1 MDITRV
7 VTRADLEDFHAVKG
21 AAMAHDHVGLPA
33 DPLEE
38 WLPLLERP
46 EMAGELVHLYVG
58 REERIPVGTMS
69 LSIPTLDN
77 LSAVNADVAVHPDHR
92 RHGHGRQ
99 LAERCLVETRA
110 LGRTR
115 VFCTVASW
123 PDRPPLGQVLLDDN
137 GFKRVLDDTRRMLD
151 LRQHPPAA
159 RCEVPAAYRVEQWLD
174 HAPAALVDGCAYL
187 AGRMTLDSPM
197 GEMDYEPER
206 WDAARYREKE
216 QAAVDRK
223 RMRVVSTAVHESG
236 QVAGTTDIAVS
247 TSAPE
252 VAYQW
257 DTIVDPDHRGHGLGL
272 VLKTWNHAYL
282 AETSPDVRYLNTWNA
297 SSNGFMIRINEA
309 VGYRAME
316 TWAEYQLDL

>member
-7 VTRADLEDFHAVKG
+7 VTRADLEDFHAVER
-21 AAMAHDHVGLPA
+21 AAMAHDHVGLPG
-33 DPLEE
+33 DPLDE

-46 EMAGELVHLYVG
+46 EMAGELVHLFVG
-58 REERIPVGTMS
+58 REARVPVGTVS
-69 LSIPTLDN
+69 LRIPTLDN
-77 LSAVNADVAVHPDHR
+77 LSAVNADVTVHPGHR
-92 RHGHGRQ
+92 RQGHGRRLAQ
-99 LAERCLVETRA
+99 RCLAEIRA

-115 VFCTVASW
+115 VFCAVASW
-123 PDRPPLGQVLLDDN
+123 PDRPPLGQALLDDH
-137 GFKRVLDDTRRMLD
+137 GFTPVLDDTRRMLD
-151 LRQHPPAA
+151 LRELPPAA

-174 HAPAALVDGCAYL
+174 HAPEQLVDGCAYL
-187 AGRMTLDSPM
+187 AGRMTLDSPL

-216 QAAVDRK
+216 QAAVDCK

-236 QVAGTTDIAVS
+236 QVAGTTDVAVS
-247 TSAPE
+247 LSAPE
-252 VAYQW
+252 VGYQW

-297 SSNGFMIRINEA
+297 SSNAFMIRINEA

-316 TWAEYQLDL
+316 TWTEYQLDL

>member
-1 MDITRV
+1 
-7 VTRADLEDFHAVKG
+7 
-21 AAMAHDHVGLPA
+21 
-33 DPLEE
+33 
-38 WLPLLERP
+38 
-46 EMAGELVHLYVG
+46 
-58 REERIPVGTMS
+58 
-69 LSIPTLDN
+69 
-77 LSAVNADVAVHPDHR
+77 
-92 RHGHGRQ
+92 
-99 LAERCLVETRA
+99 
-110 LGRTR
+110 
-115 VFCTVASW
+115 
-123 PDRPPLGQVLLDDN
+123 
-137 GFKRVLDDTRRMLD
+137 
-151 LRQHPPAA
+151 
-159 RCEVPAAYRVEQWLD
+159 
-174 HAPAALVDGCAYL
+174 
-187 AGRMTLDSPM
+187 M

-252 VAYQW
+252 VGYQW

-309 VGYRAME
+309 VGYRAMD
-316 TWAEYQLDL
+316 TWTEYQLDL